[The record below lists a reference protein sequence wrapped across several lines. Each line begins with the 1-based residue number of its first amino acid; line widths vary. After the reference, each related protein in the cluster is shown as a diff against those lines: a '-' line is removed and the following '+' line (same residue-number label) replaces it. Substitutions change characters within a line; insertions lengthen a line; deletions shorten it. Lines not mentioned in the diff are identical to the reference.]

1 MPLAHGTSTPLSTQ
15 SPTSLRDKGL
25 TSFPDKN
32 STHGTGDGSPAIY
45 ISAEHVQ
52 NRANQARGHAEV
64 YSCSRAEKA
73 VDALP
78 IKRKKDGEGSASAC
92 DADSSSR
99 VDLASPN
106 ASSARPCVP
115 CVCEAPFIHAN
126 RPLGATSVDKD
137 RTCSL
142 SAPHSA
148 DDEDI
153 HSMESVDETCGPQ
166 ASSGRTSRPSLLA
179 LAIPIS
185 PTSLEEEL
193 FQASPLFSPI
203 ERDARPPTGET
214 TGDSK
219 FEHLFSESAFSASRV
234 RRTELPVKLK
244 RGARAQRVARG
255 TDTFDLS
262 SPPSKRVL
270 LDASIQTNE
279 DVEVEYLRRRVK
291 ALERELR
298 SLRATVRRSE
308 DRVREAEP
316 KSFWKKLAST
326 DRLVPSP
333 EPLRFGLLKDVSRNL
348 SSIGQ
353 GSFGASTSS

>member
-1 MPLAHGTSTPLSTQ
+1 MLLAHGTSTPLSTQ

-32 STHGTGDGSPAIY
+32 STHDTGDGSPAIY
-45 ISAEHVQ
+45 MDEVSAEHVQ

-92 DADSSSR
+92 DADTPS
-99 VDLASPN
+99 
-106 ASSARPCVP
+106 
-115 CVCEAPFIHAN
+115 IHAN

-137 RTCSL
+137 RTRSL

-193 FQASPLFSPI
+193 FQASPLF
-203 ERDARPPTGET
+203 R
-214 TGDSK
+214 
-219 FEHLFSESAFSASRV
+219 LSREMHGRH
-234 RRTELPVKLK
+234 RR
-244 RGARAQRVARG
+244 
-255 TDTFDLS
+255 
-262 SPPSKRVL
+262 
-270 LDASIQTNE
+270 NH
-279 DVEVEYLRRRVK
+279 RR
-291 ALERELR
+291 
-298 SLRATVRRSE
+298 
-308 DRVREAEP
+308 
-316 KSFWKKLAST
+316 FQ
-326 DRLVPSP
+326 
-333 EPLRFGLLKDVSRNL
+333 
-348 SSIGQ
+348 I
-353 GSFGASTSS
+353 